1 MFSRLLK
8 MQLVF
13 PNHGRW
19 VALGFLCLIVLTFGG
34 ALATAQIASPVVN
47 ISPVNS
53 DRDNSDPNSASGGRV
68 NKLAAHPTNDQIYFA
83 ASEWGGLY
91 RSTDRGR
98 NWSYIPSH
106 VPQVTW
112 DVEFDPSDANVL
124 IATSFFDG
132 KVSSRSGINVSR
144 DGGVTWRLP
153 PTARPELADCAIAA
167 AAAEPAAFGIAFD
180 PDTPDN
186 VYVGTNCGLA
196 ISTDGGMTWDFTD
209 PTPGDGGGL
218 NVYDVIVHNNGIID
232 VCGDDGHQ
240 RSTDGGANF
249 AAGAAEV
256 GGRCTLAVSPDEAN
270 VLFMSVGTQI
280 FESRNAGGSW
290 PTSFVNPG
298 PQGRIPFLKV
308 NDRSGAAFD
317 LWYGDTQLFRA
328 SCTTPA
334 NTNLNTARCPASN
347 TWSNAQAGGH
357 WDVGDLT
364 FDPNDGQDACP
375 VIFSN
380 DGGVYFNQRSGSNC
394 HDPRWEQPQRS
405 VTALWL
411 WDMDGNTRVT
421 PGQEGVYMGQQDSGA
436 FGTREAAG
444 SAPDWNS
451 PACCDVFDVEA
462 ENNRV
467 VYTVCCFGGGGR
479 ATRMFLDGDN
489 MDGGSEIPT
498 YPTGNLVGF
507 RDTDS
512 LSNYAPNSY
521 AVVTSSGV
529 FFTTNIAAGTISWQ
543 QLGTGV
549 PAGICGIYSSQR
561 NDGTP
566 VFTARV
572 GGCRLGETG
581 ALWQHIGA
589 TTTGNWVQIQRN
601 GASQFGAFG
610 VNPRN
615 PSHII
620 ANDMSGSTPTMVR
633 TFNGGTNWTALTQ
646 LDIMLTGN
654 GDFLVQTQMGSQP
667 GDNGYPQ
674 ASLVAINPA
683 DSDMIVAAGQDSGVF
698 LSLDGGNSWR
708 PMTDPRTNNALRPHL
723 SRPLFA
729 HFETFFNGHANVYI
743 GARGRGAWRVTINR
757 YTFVTSSDF
766 DGNGTGDIA
775 IGSPWGIGT
784 LEKTGNSFTALALKP
799 NGSRF
804 DGWLLNTADNRLEII
819 ADLNGNG
826 KSEMVFASPWG
837 IGVLHLAGNTYRA
850 NMLHP
855 NGTRFGGW
863 RLNTEDNRFGP
874 VGDFDGDGKDE
885 VMVSSPWGI
894 GVFEFNGTTFTVPV
908 MAPNGTRFD
917 GWLLNTA
924 DNRFGPVG
932 DFDGDGKD
940 EVMVSSPWG
949 IGVFNIDGGTISTPA
964 LKPNGTRFDGWLLN
978 TADNR
983 FGPVGDFDGDSKD
996 DIVVR
1001 SPWGI
1006 GLLNL
1011 SGSTFAGL
1019 MLKPNGTD
1027 FGGWLLDTAS
1037 NGNWA
1042 AGNFAH
1048 NSRDDLFCSGLSG
1061 IAILNFDKPSKTFK
1075 ATVVANN
1082 GSRFGGWLLST
1093 QDNHFSGFHDITGD
1107 NRADIVVSSP
1117 WGIGVLSQ
1125 SGNTF
1130 SLPISARNGTRFG
1143 GWLLN
1148 TLDNKFW

>member
-1 MFSRLLK
+1 
-8 MQLVF
+8 
-13 PNHGRW
+13 
-19 VALGFLCLIVLTFGG
+19 
-34 ALATAQIASPVVN
+34 
-47 ISPVNS
+47 
-53 DRDNSDPNSASGGRV
+53 
-68 NKLAAHPTNDQIYFA
+68 
-83 ASEWGGLY
+83 
-91 RSTDRGR
+91 
-98 NWSYIPSH
+98 
-106 VPQVTW
+106 
-112 DVEFDPSDANVL
+112 
-124 IATSFFDG
+124 
-132 KVSSRSGINVSR
+132 
-144 DGGVTWRLP
+144 
-153 PTARPELADCAIAA
+153 
-167 AAAEPAAFGIAFD
+167 
-180 PDTPDN
+180 
-186 VYVGTNCGLA
+186 
-196 ISTDGGMTWDFTD
+196 
-209 PTPGDGGGL
+209 
-218 NVYDVIVHNNGIID
+218 
-232 VCGDDGHQ
+232 
-240 RSTDGGANF
+240 
-249 AAGAAEV
+249 
-256 GGRCTLAVSPDEAN
+256 
-270 VLFMSVGTQI
+270 
-280 FESRNAGGSW
+280 
-290 PTSFVNPG
+290 
-298 PQGRIPFLKV
+298 
-308 NDRSGAAFD
+308 
-317 LWYGDTQLFRA
+317 
-328 SCTTPA
+328 
-334 NTNLNTARCPASN
+334 
-347 TWSNAQAGGH
+347 
-357 WDVGDLT
+357 
-364 FDPNDGQDACP
+364 
-375 VIFSN
+375 
-380 DGGVYFNQRSGSNC
+380 
-394 HDPRWEQPQRS
+394 
-405 VTALWL
+405 
-411 WDMDGNTRVT
+411 
-421 PGQEGVYMGQQDSGA
+421 
-436 FGTREAAG
+436 
-444 SAPDWNS
+444 
-451 PACCDVFDVEA
+451 
-462 ENNRV
+462 
-467 VYTVCCFGGGGR
+467 
-479 ATRMFLDGDN
+479 
-489 MDGGSEIPT
+489 
-498 YPTGNLVGF
+498 
-507 RDTDS
+507 
-512 LSNYAPNSY
+512 
-521 AVVTSSGV
+521 
-529 FFTTNIAAGTISWQ
+529 
-543 QLGTGV
+543 
-549 PAGICGIYSSQR
+549 
-561 NDGTP
+561 
-566 VFTARV
+566 
-572 GGCRLGETG
+572 
-581 ALWQHIGA
+581 
-589 TTTGNWVQIQRN
+589 
-601 GASQFGAFG
+601 
-610 VNPRN
+610 
-615 PSHII
+615 
-620 ANDMSGSTPTMVR
+620 
-633 TFNGGTNWTALTQ
+633 
-646 LDIMLTGN
+646 MLTGN

-894 GVFEFNGTTFTVPV
+894 GVF
-908 MAPNGTRFD
+908 
-917 GWLLNTA
+917 
-924 DNRFGPVG
+924 
-932 DFDGDGKD
+932 
-940 EVMVSSPWG
+940 
-949 IGVFNIDGGTISTPA
+949 NIDGGTISTPA